1 MRTPT
6 GTLATLPLAT
16 RATRDSR
23 ALLGARSLRRAGLLG
38 ALCVVV
44 VGALVVMG
52 CSSSGTEGGDGP
64 QGTTSLVVNEIVATG
79 SNEWLELMNVGSAEL
94 DVGNYAVTDTDKD
107 TNGPKL
113 TTAMRF
119 PAGTK
124 IAPGAFV
131 LVALSRS
138 ETVVGPYPKEGC
150 APGAQVGCYYA
161 RFGLSATS
169 GETAYV
175 LKPDNSIVG
184 STAYPKA
191 LPVPSAA
198 NKSACRVPDG
208 TGELVVCSATPGGP
222 NAK

>member
-23 ALLGARSLRRAGLLG
+23 ALLGARSMRRAGLLG

-64 QGTTSLVVNEIVATG
+64 EGRPRSSSTKSWPQVP
-79 SNEWLELMNVGSAEL
+79 NEWLELMNVGSAEL

-119 PAGTK
+119 PAGTR
-124 IAPGAFV
+124 IAPGASCW
-131 LVALSRS
+131 SRS
-138 ETVVGPYPKEGC
+138 RGRRRSSAPIPKR
-150 APGAQVGCYYA
+150 AA
-161 RFGLSATS
+161 RARARRWFVITRGSA
-169 GETAYV
+169 
-175 LKPDNSIVG
+175 
-184 STAYPKA
+184 
-191 LPVPSAA
+191 
-198 NKSACRVPDG
+198 
-208 TGELVVCSATPGGP
+208 
-222 NAK
+222 